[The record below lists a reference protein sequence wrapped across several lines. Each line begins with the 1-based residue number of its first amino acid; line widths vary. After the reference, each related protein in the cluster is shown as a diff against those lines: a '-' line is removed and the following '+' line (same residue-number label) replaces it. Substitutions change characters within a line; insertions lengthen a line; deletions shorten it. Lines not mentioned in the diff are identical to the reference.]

1 MGETENKAER
11 ILSLYTR
18 LQAGETIDKQK
29 ESDAFQVSTRT
40 IQRDLNDI
48 QCFLENQQT
57 YGAAVR
63 QVIYDRASG
72 GYRMIAGEQDCL
84 EAKEILA
91 ICKVLLES
99 RCLMQEELFPML
111 GKLIRCGNPDAQRQL
126 HNFIENER
134 YHYTDLHHGKRL
146 LDTLWKLEQAV
157 WNQNYLEIRYHKAS
171 CQELVARRVRPVGI
185 LFSEFY
191 FYLLAYIEPEK
202 KTENKEVP
210 EKERADSDSVNGS
223 AQIREHILNEKK
235 QPPDKSSVSGEE
247 KLTQSLNA
255 DFKERNQAFCRESCG
270 AAQPDEENSHEPY
283 QVVYGSPREQSPTI
297 YRIDRLE
304 RLKVLD
310 DHFLVEYASRFEE
323 GELRKRIQFM
333 YGGKLKKVR
342 FRYHGTCPDYILD
355 RLPTAKIIRRDEDG
369 MLIEAEVFGDGIHFW
384 MKGQGEVE
392 EVK

>member
-63 QVIYDRASG
+63 QVIYDRTSG

-99 RCLMQEELFPML
+99 RCLMHEELFPLL

-171 CQELVARRVRPVGI
+171 CQELVERRVRPVGI

-202 KTENKEVP
+202 KPEHKTAQEIPGKSSNETART
-210 EKERADSDSVNGS
+210 EKENL
-223 AQIREHILNEKK
+223 Q
-235 QPPDKSSVSGEE
+235 
-247 KLTQSLNA
+247 
-255 DFKERNQAFCRESCG
+255 
-270 AAQPDEENSHEPY
+270 EPY
-283 QVVYGSPREQSPTI
+283 QVVYGNPREQSPTI
-297 YRIDRLE
+297 YRVDRLE

-310 DHFLVEYASRFEE
+310 DHFPVEYASRFEE

-342 FRYHGTCPDYILD
+342 FRYHGTCSDYILD
-355 RLPTAKIIRRDEDG
+355 RLPTAKIIREDEEG

-392 EVK
+392 EV

>member
-29 ESDAFQVSTRT
+29 ESDGFQVSTRT

-63 QVIYDRASG
+63 QVIYDRTSG
-72 GYRMIAGEQDCL
+72 GYRMIAREQDCL

-99 RCLMQEELFPML
+99 RCLMHEELFPML

-171 CQELVARRVRPVGI
+171 CQELVERRVRPVGI

-202 KTENKEVP
+202 KTESGSG
-210 EKERADSDSVNGS
+210 EKNEAIGNCAA
-223 AQIREHILNEKK
+223 AQIEQTAGKLLQEKK
-235 QPPDKSSVSGEE
+235 QLFGNPSGEE
-247 KLTQSLNA
+247 RMISKSNTGSTE
-255 DFKERNQAFCRESCG
+255 KNQALYKESCG
-270 AAQPDEENSHEPY
+270 EIQPDGENSCEPY
-283 QVVYGSPREQSPTI
+283 LVVYGSPREQSPTI
-297 YRIDRLE
+297 YRVDRLE

-310 DHFLVEYASRFEE
+310 DHFPVEYASRFEE

-355 RLPTAKIIRRDEDG
+355 RLPTAKIIRSDEDG

-392 EVK
+392 EV

>member
-63 QVIYDRASG
+63 QVIYDRTSG
-72 GYRMIAGEQDCL
+72 GYRMVAGEQDCL

-99 RCLMQEELFPML
+99 RCLMHEELFPLL
-111 GKLIRCGNPDAQRQL
+111 GKLIRCGNPDVQRQL

-157 WNQNYLEIRYHKAS
+157 WNQNYLKIRYHKAS
-171 CQELVARRVRPVGI
+171 CQELVERKVRPVGI

-202 KTENKEVP
+202 KTESGSG
-210 EKERADSDSVNGS
+210 EKNEAIGNCAA
-223 AQIREHILNEKK
+223 AQIEQTAGKLLQEKK
-235 QPPDKSSVSGEE
+235 QLFGNPSGEE
-247 KLTQSLNA
+247 RMISKSNTGSTE
-255 DFKERNQAFCRESCG
+255 KNQALYKESCG
-270 AAQPDEENSHEPY
+270 EIQPDGENSCEPY
-283 QVVYGSPREQSPTI
+283 LVVYGSPREQSPTI
-297 YRIDRLE
+297 YRVDRLE

-310 DHFLVEYASRFEE
+310 DHFPVEYASRFEE

-355 RLPTAKIIRRDEDG
+355 RLPTAKIIRSDEDG

-392 EVK
+392 EV

>member
-63 QVIYDRASG
+63 QVIYDRTSG
-72 GYRMIAGEQDCL
+72 GYRMVAGEQDCL

-99 RCLMQEELFPML
+99 RCLMHEELFPLL
-111 GKLIRCGNPDAQRQL
+111 GKLIRCGNPDTQRQL

-171 CQELVARRVRPVGI
+171 CQELVERRVRPVGI

-202 KTENKEVP
+202 KGENKEVP
-210 EKERADSDSVNGS
+210 EKEQADSAQTNGS
-223 AQIREHILNEKK
+223 AQSME
-235 QPPDKSSVSGEE
+235 
-247 KLTQSLNA
+247 
-255 DFKERNQAFCRESCG
+255 
-270 AAQPDEENSHEPY
+270 
-283 QVVYGSPREQSPTI
+283 VVYGSPREQSPTI

-310 DHFLVEYASRFEE
+310 DHFPVEYASRFEE

-392 EVK
+392 EV

>member
-29 ESDAFQVSTRT
+29 ESDGFQVSTRT

-99 RCLMQEELFPML
+99 RCLMHEELFPML

-171 CQELVARRVRPVGI
+171 CQELVERKVRPVGI

-202 KTENKEVP
+202 KEGNREGA
-210 EKERADSDSVNGS
+210 EKERAHSAEANGS
-223 AQIREHILNEKK
+223 VQTMENVGHEKK
-235 QPPDKSSVSGEE
+235 QPSCK
-247 KLTQSLNA
+247 
-255 DFKERNQAFCRESCG
+255 ESCG

-297 YRIDRLE
+297 YRVDRLE

-310 DHFLVEYASRFEE
+310 DHFPVEYASRFEE

-355 RLPTAKIIRRDEDG
+355 RLPTAKVIRRDEDG

-392 EVK
+392 EV

>member
-1 MGETENKAER
+1 MGDTENKAER

-57 YGAAVR
+57 YGAPSR
-63 QVIYDRASG
+63 QVIYDRTSG

-99 RCLMQEELFPML
+99 RCLMHEELFPML
-111 GKLIRCGNPDAQRQL
+111 GKLIRCGSPDAQRQL

-134 YHYTDLHHGKRL
+134 YHYTDLRHGQRL

-171 CQELVARRVRPVGI
+171 CQELVERKVRPVGI

-202 KTENKEVP
+202 KEGNREGA
-210 EKERADSDSVNGS
+210 EKERAHSAEANGS
-223 AQIREHILNEKK
+223 VQTMENVGYEKK
-235 QPPDKSSVSGEE
+235 QTSDSSSAEE
-247 KLTQSLNA
+247 RMIQSSNT
-255 DFKERNQAFCRESCG
+255 DSDRKNQARCKVSCG

-297 YRIDRLE
+297 YRVDRLE

-310 DHFLVEYASRFEE
+310 DHFPVEYASRFEE

-392 EVK
+392 EV

>member
-63 QVIYDRASG
+63 QVIYDRASS

-99 RCLMQEELFPML
+99 RCLMHEELFPML
-111 GKLIRCGNPDAQRQL
+111 GKLIRCGNLDAQRQL

-202 KTENKEVP
+202 KTENKEVT
-210 EKERADSDSVNGS
+210 EGKSTGSASVKGS
-223 AQIREHILNEKK
+223 AQSMENVVHEK
-235 QPPDKSSVSGEE
+235 
-247 KLTQSLNA
+247 TQSSDLSSA
-255 DFKERNQAFCRESCG
+255 EERMIQSSNTDSDEKDQTLYKTSCG
-270 AAQPDEENSHEPY
+270 AVQPNEENSREPY
-283 QVVYGSPREQSPTI
+283 QVVYGNPREQSPTI
-297 YRIDRLE
+297 YRVDRLE

-310 DHFLVEYASRFEE
+310 DHFPVEYASRFEE

-355 RLPTAKIIRRDEDG
+355 RLPTAKIIKRDEDG

-392 EVK
+392 EV